1 MRAQEAS
8 LSGRDR
14 RALSIGVVVV
24 AGGVLIGHGLPALRA
39 WSDASIASARE
50 AVVEVHRAEL
60 SVWGASALTDTMKA
74 RTARFLALAPALI
87 DGTSAATAGATLA
100 SLFSGAAATADAKLA
115 SVQVRAD
122 DSARDSSRTRTFPR
136 VSIRASL
143 TADVRGLAKL
153 LVALERG
160 PTLLNIEE
168 LAVTQPEPGADGS
181 RPEVLQVE
189 LVIGGLALAPGDR
202 AP

>member
-1 MRAQEAS
+1 
-8 LSGRDR
+8 L
-14 RALSIGVVVV
+14 VVV
-24 AGGVLIGHGLPALRA
+24 AGGVLIGRGLPELRA

-60 SVWGASALTDTMKA
+60 SVRGAGALTDTMQA
-74 RTARFLALAPALI
+74 RTARFIALAPALI
-87 DGTSAATAGATLA
+87 DGTTAATAGATLG
-100 SLFSGAAATADAKLA
+100 SLLSGAAATAGAKLG

-122 DSARDSSRTRTFPR
+122 DSMRDSSGTGTFPR

-160 PTLLNIEE
+160 PTLLSIEE
-168 LAVTQPEPGADGS
+168 VAVTQPEPGADGS
-181 RPEVLQVE
+181 RPEVLHVE

-202 AP
+202 TP

>member
-1 MRAQEAS
+1 M
-8 LSGRDR
+8 
-14 RALSIGVVVV
+14 
-24 AGGVLIGHGLPALRA
+24 
-39 WSDASIASARE
+39 ASARE
-50 AVVEVHRAEL
+50 AVVEGHRAEL
-60 SVWGASALTDTMKA
+60 SVRGARSLTDTMQA

-87 DGTSAATAGATLA
+87 DGTTTATAAATLA
-100 SLFSGAAATADAKLA
+100 SLLSGAAATAGAKLG

-122 DSARDSSRTRTFPR
+122 DGARDSSGTRSFPR
-136 VSIRASL
+136 VSVRASL

-160 PTLLNIEE
+160 PTFLNIEE
-168 LAVTQPEPGADGS
+168 LAVTQPEPDADGS

-189 LVIGGLALAPGDR
+189 LVIGGLALAAGNP